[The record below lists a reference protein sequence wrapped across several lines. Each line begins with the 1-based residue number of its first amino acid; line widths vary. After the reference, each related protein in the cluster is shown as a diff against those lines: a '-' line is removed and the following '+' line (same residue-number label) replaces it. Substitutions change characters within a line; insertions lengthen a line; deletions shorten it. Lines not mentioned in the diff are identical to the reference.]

1 MLKRQNQ
8 SNALGAS
15 SPSAP
20 FATIINT
27 QTEIPISCD
36 ECDCETH
43 YPIGYLRTLPRLTCG
58 FCRDS
63 REFSQ
68 LEMHVLETA
77 LKQMGF
83 FLAGAK

>member
-1 MLKRQNQ
+1 MLKRQNH
-8 SNALGAS
+8 SNEPGSLT
-15 SPSAP
+15 PSAP
-20 FATIINT
+20 VATIINT

-36 ECDCETH
+36 ACDCETH

-58 FCRDS
+58 FCHDS

-68 LEMHVLETA
+68 LEVHVLETA

-83 FLAGAK
+83 YLAGAK